1 MSGDFGA
8 EKELVWD
15 LVMRARR
22 QGAWAAEAYFSEEE
36 ETAIEVRD
44 QKVEDL
50 KIAREQGVGL
60 RVLVGQRAGFAYTTD
75 FSPESLSRL
84 VEEALANARGADED
98 PHHLLPG
105 PAVYA
110 QDLDL
115 YDARLEEVPSE
126 QKLELALRLEQAGR
140 QFDPRV
146 RLTESASYEES
157 RYRVVL
163 ANSNHLLAAYR
174 GAHCGLSAVFV
185 AAQNGDQETGFA
197 FQYRTKYAE
206 LDPEAVG
213 RQAASRAVAMLG
225 AGPIPS
231 RRIPVVMDPYVAI
244 NFLGLLIPSF
254 SAEAVQKGRSLLA
267 DKRGQKVAGQA
278 VTVVD
283 DGLLRG
289 GLASAPFDGEGVPCC
304 RNLLLREGVV
314 ETFLHNCY
322 TAARSGEESTGN
334 AARGSFRSTP
344 GVGTTNCYL
353 QPGDQAPEALIKS
366 VGHGLYLT
374 EVLGMH
380 TANPVSG
387 DFSVGAAGRLIE
399 NGELTTPVR
408 GITVAGNVMEWLAAI
423 EACGRDLTF
432 LGSTGAPTVLVGRLT
447 VSG

>member
-1 MSGDFGA
+1 MSEDFGA

-15 LVMRARR
+15 LVVRARR

-60 RVLVGQRAGFAYTTD
+60 RVLVGRRPGFAYTTD

-84 VEEALANARGADED
+84 VEEALANANGADED
-98 PHHLLPG
+98 PHYSLPG

-115 YDARLEEVPSE
+115 YDPRLEEVPPE
-126 QKLELALRLEQAGR
+126 QKLELVLRLEQAGR
-140 QFDPRV
+140 DLDPRV

-185 AAQNGDQETGFA
+185 AVQNGDQETGFA

-225 AGPIPS
+225 AGPISS

-267 DKRGQKVAGQA
+267 DKRGQKLAGET

-289 GLASAPFDGEGVPCC
+289 GLASAPFDGEGVPC
-304 RNLLLREGVV
+304 RRKLLLREGVV

-322 TAARSGEESTGN
+322 TASRAGEESTGN

-353 QPGDQAPEALIKS
+353 QPGDQDPEALIKS

-387 DFSVGAAGRLIE
+387 DFSVGAAGRLIQ
-399 NGELTTPVR
+399 NGELSAPVR
-408 GITVAGNVMEWLAAI
+408 GITVAGNVLEWLAAI